1 MILILTNESDA
12 FIDATKT
19 GFEEE
24 FAIDLKYA
32 LELIT
37 KDGRNA

>member
-1 MILILTNESDA
+1 MNSKHY

-37 KDGRNA
+37 KDGGNA